1 MEGKNFT
8 LIGWGLSG
16 PIGSEYDGSM
26 TVLHRAEN
34 KVNKIEN
41 NTLIYTMDR
50 PEDGGLRLEGIGNSG
65 DSGSPALIKN
75 PDTNEWNIGAVASWG
90 DEFGY
95 N

>member
-1 MEGKNFT
+1 
-8 LIGWGLSG
+8 
-16 PIGSEYDGSM
+16 M

-34 KVNKIEN
+34 KVDKIHN
-41 NTLIYTMDR
+41 NTLYYSMDR
-50 PEDGGLRLEGIGNSG
+50 PENGGLRLEGIAAPG